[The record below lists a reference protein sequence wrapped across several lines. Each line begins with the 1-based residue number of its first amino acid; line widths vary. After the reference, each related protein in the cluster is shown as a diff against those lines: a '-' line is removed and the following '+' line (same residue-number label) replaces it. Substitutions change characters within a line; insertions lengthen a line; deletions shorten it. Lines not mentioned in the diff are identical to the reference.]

1 MEHSFSIEHCIELY
15 RMEKNMEEDLRER
28 SGDVDITLGSD
39 EVINR
44 IKQLQSNGTIN
55 KKQVKQQDP
64 ELMRSALYYF
74 PSWEHA
80 LKNAEL
86 V

>member
-1 MEHSFSIEHCIELY
+1 
-15 RMEKNMEEDLRER
+15 MEEDLRER
-28 SGDVDITLGSD
+28 SDDVDITLGSD